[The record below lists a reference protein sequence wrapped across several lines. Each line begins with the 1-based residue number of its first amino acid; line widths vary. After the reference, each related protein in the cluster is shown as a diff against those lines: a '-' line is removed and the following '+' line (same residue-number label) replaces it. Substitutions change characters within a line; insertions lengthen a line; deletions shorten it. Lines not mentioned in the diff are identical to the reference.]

1 MTARKGKD
9 YIAAADFLR
18 VFAVGLVAC
27 FHIWQQSWLDP
38 GFRLGGVYFDL
49 QRLIRRGYMAVDLML
64 LLSGFLLYLPVARS
78 GKMPDTRAFYGK
90 RLRRI
95 LPSYLFALLAAL
107 VFARIYGRE
116 PGSPALWQ
124 DLAAHL
130 TFTHTFW
137 RSTYY
142 WTSLNAALWT
152 LAVEMQ
158 FYLLFPLVGRAFL
171 KAPRTTFAAM
181 TALGL
186 AAGALAAGAE
196 DIGMVFNQL
205 PCMLQ
210 LYACGMLSAHL
221 LIRCGGKLPGWLS
234 AAGSAACLWGIL
246 WLLLASYA
254 AADLSG
260 SGLKVLSVRGS
271 EDGVLNA
278 AAYEKNRANLPA
290 DAREL
295 NVLQIAWRLPL
306 GMLGG
311 GFLWCG
317 AQWGPILS
325 RAAGSRVT
333 KFCAGISYNFY
344 IWHQYLAVKLKTWR
358 VPPYTSQ
365 LPQMSEGRLWQM
377 KYTAL
382 CFAAAIAAA
391 AILTYFIEKP
401 AYRLTEPAGGKH
413 TMT

>member
-246 WLLLASYA
+246 W
-254 AADLSG
+254 
-260 SGLKVLSVRGS
+260 VLWKQS
-271 EDGVLNA
+271 
-278 AAYEKNRANLPA
+278 PA

-325 RAAGSRVT
+325 RAAGSRLT

-401 AYRLTEPAGGKH
+401 AYRLTEPTGGKH

>member
-246 WLLLASYA
+246 W
-254 AADLSG
+254 
-260 SGLKVLSVRGS
+260 VLWKQS
-271 EDGVLNA
+271 
-278 AAYEKNRANLPA
+278 PA

>member
-1 MTARKGKD
+1 MTDRKAKD

-38 GFRLGGVYFDL
+38 GFRAGGVYVDL
-49 QRLIRRGYMAVDLML
+49 QRLIRRGYMGVDLML

-78 GKMPDTRAFYGK
+78 GEMPDTRTFYGK

-95 LPSYLFALLAAL
+95 LPSYLAAIVLSL
-107 VFARIYGRE
+107 VFAMIYGRN
-116 PGSPALWQ
+116 PGSPPLWR

-158 FYLLFPLVGRAFL
+158 FYLLFPLIGRLFR
-171 KAPRTTFAAM
+171 KAPWPVFGLM
-181 TALGL
+181 TLLGL
-186 AAGALAAGAE
+186 GCGALACRAE

-210 LYACGMLSAHL
+210 LYACGMISAHL
-221 LIRCGGKLPGWLS
+221 LAKHGGKLPGWVCAL
-234 AAGSAACLWGIL
+234 
-246 WLLLASYA
+246 
-254 AADLSG
+254 G
-260 SGLKVLSVRGS
+260 SGLCLAGILRVLWIQS
-271 EDGVLNA
+271 
-278 AAYEKNRANLPA
+278 PA
-290 DAREL
+290 DARHL
-295 NVLQIAWRLPL
+295 NQLQILWRLPL
-306 GMLGG
+306 GVLGG

-317 AQWGPILS
+317 AQWGPALD
-325 RAAGSRVT
+325 RALGNPLT
-333 KFCAGISYNFY
+333 KFFAGISYNFY

-358 VPPYTSQ
+358 LPPYVSD
-365 LPQMSEGRLWQM
+365 LPQMSEGRSWQLR
-377 KYTAL
+377 YTAL
-382 CFAAAIAAA
+382 CFAAGIAAA
-391 AILTYFIEKP
+391 AFFTYTVEKP
-401 AYRLTEPAGGKH
+401 AARLTGPRRGKH
-413 TMT
+413 TLS